1 MIKKLIMTS
10 LSMIAINANTIKEVD
25 QLKSVLNQKKIR
37 INELEVE
44 KERLKYI
51 KIEQIEK
58 DINNKTLQFE
68 KSIGFLK
75 KYNKGINIKEE
86 LRKIKKEYKY
96 DKVSLLKEKERI
108 KKEVDDNLELI
119 KKRNEILKLKTK
131 AEELNNNYLIISEE
145 YDITKNQIT
154 KDYKDRI
161 KEIKIEYKNN
171 LLKIQEL
178 YKLQINTI
186 KSKADE
192 NK

>member
-1 MIKKLIMTS
+1 MTS

-75 KYNKGINIKEE
+75 KYNKAK
-86 LRKIKKEYKY
+86 
-96 DKVSLLKEKERI
+96 
-108 KKEVDDNLELI
+108 
-119 KKRNEILKLKTK
+119 
-131 AEELNNNYLIISEE
+131 
-145 YDITKNQIT
+145 
-154 KDYKDRI
+154 
-161 KEIKIEYKNN
+161 
-171 LLKIQEL
+171 
-178 YKLQINTI
+178 
-186 KSKADE
+186 
-192 NK
+192 